1 MKYEANFTDNC
12 HQDSNN
18 ALDKKSLFNWNK
30 NKTIKNS
37 LSFIHVYFPL
47 DFMISYVAVNISYI
61 VVYYYHN
68 NSKHIFP
75 CSFM

>member
-30 NKTIKNS
+30 NKTNKE
-37 LSFIHVYFPL
+37 FPVIHTCIFPFGFH
-47 DFMISYVAVNISYI
+47 DFLRGC
-61 VVYYYHN
+61 
-68 NSKHIFP
+68 KHILY
-75 CSFM
+75 CGILLS